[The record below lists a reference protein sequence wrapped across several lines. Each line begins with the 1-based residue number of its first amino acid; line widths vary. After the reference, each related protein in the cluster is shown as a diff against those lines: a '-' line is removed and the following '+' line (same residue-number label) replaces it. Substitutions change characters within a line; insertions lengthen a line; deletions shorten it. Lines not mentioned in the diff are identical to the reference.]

1 MAVGEAER
9 LELYRGL
16 ACREWLEPHKLSYR
30 PPVDGELD
38 FTEGVY
44 FTALPAQASSWS
56 EECSKMGGRT
66 PSSAVLAV
74 DMSYDDYSKMNILLF
89 KPESDRMG
97 GPGWSGSVLEDDKVA
112 KDGYTWICTC
122 KTSLG
127 SIVSDCQSSKGFKSP
142 MIPSIAPDMAFK
154 EFRWSDVDAIEA
166 PLWKAGK
173 TKGSVGEN
181 THQILFTKSSGVLE
195 KNELGEFRR
204 LRVNGPGLGVGTI
217 AELHPE
223 LLGPI
228 SEGSS
233 IPATLSEDRS
243 RSSRSGAYSHAS
255 DTMTERSGASSQA
268 TDAMNA
274 LLASMGSGVN
284 TSAAEVDAVL
294 SSHGI
299 ASAKSAPGC
308 IGSYSAL
315 SVSLGPTSSL
325 SLPTAFDSISGGHT
339 IHAGTASSMH
349 SGLGGSISGS
359 AALMSSLGSVNLA
372 MSQAG
377 VSSIGSFAGRS
388 M

>member
-1 MAVGEAER
+1 MAGDEAQKAAR
-9 LELYRGL
+9 LDLYRGL

-30 PPVDGELD
+30 APVDGELD

-56 EECSKMGGRT
+56 EECSKMGGHT

-97 GPGWSGSVLEDDKVA
+97 GTEWSGSVLEDDKVA
-112 KDGYTWICTC
+112 KDGYTWICTS
-122 KTSLG
+122 KYSLG

-142 MIPSIAPDMAFK
+142 MIPDIAKDMAFK

-173 TKGSVGEN
+173 TMGSVGEN

-195 KNELGEFRR
+195 KNELGEFKK

-217 AELHPE
+217 AE

-243 RSSRSGAYSHAS
+243 RSSRSGPYSHAS

-274 LLASMGSGVN
+274 LLASMGSRVS

-294 SSHGI
+294 SSQGI
-299 ASAKSAPGC
+299 ASAKSAPSC
-308 IGSYSAL
+308 IGSHSAL

-325 SLPTAFDSISGGHT
+325 SLPAAFDSISGGHT
-339 IHAGTASSMH
+339 IHAGTTSSMH

-388 M
+388 T